1 MLKDIPQI
9 PVTDIAIAILPAE
22 ENETESEA
30 HEDSLWNVYILN
42 LKDVPIDNVII
53 SSKGYGSYQGEHVKT
68 SVLRQFLGTMEPNSF
83 MPIEAIQEKVFG
95 LNNEYWVSFYI
106 KNEIFDKK
114 YVFLPETIKEEFFTT
129 VPILNRKGVMIR

>member
-22 ENETESEA
+22 ENETEGEA
-30 HEDSLWNVYILN
+30 TDEALWNVYILN
-42 LKDVPIDNVII
+42 LKDISIDNVII
-53 SSKGYGSYQGEHVKT
+53 SSKGYGSYLGEPVKT

-106 KNEIFDKK
+106 KNDIFDKK

>member
-9 PVTDIAIAILPAE
+9 LVTDVAVAILPAE
-22 ENETESEA
+22 ETDTENLPPEEA
-30 HEDSLWNVYILN
+30 LWNVYILN
-42 LKDVPIDNVII
+42 LKDVPIENVIV

-68 SVLRQFLGTMEPNSF
+68 SVLRQFLGNMEPNSF

-106 KNEIFDKK
+106 KNDIFDKK